1 MRTGDEE
8 VFRAMTCI
16 NLLPW
21 RETRR
26 KEQQRQFFSIA
37 AGAAVLMAMIV
48 LYIHIHVG
56 GLIDLQSQRN
66 KFLEDEIVKVEA
78 KIVEIKTIETKKEQL
93 LARMSIIQQL
103 QTRRPAIVHVF
114 DELAKAVPSGMYLT
128 NVSQQGK
135 MLVIEG
141 VAQSNAR
148 VSAFMRNLDASDWFN
163 NPRLE
168 VIEANSKELAR
179 TSRFKLAVSQVSSE
193 GDSEEEQSADAGKDT
208 GKSGTKKD
216 AKQVGAKKNAKPAN
230 QKK

>member
-1 MRTGDEE
+1 
-8 VFRAMTCI
+8 MTCI

-37 AGAAVLMAMIV
+37 AGAAVLMALIV
-48 LYIHIHVG
+48 FYIHIHVG

-66 KFLEDEIVKVEA
+66 KFLEEEIAKVEA
-78 KIVEIKTIETKKEQL
+78 MIVEIKSIETKKEQL
-93 LARMSIIQQL
+93 LARMNIIQQL

-128 NVSQQGK
+128 NVSQQNK
-135 MLVIEG
+135 LLVIEG

-148 VSAFMRNLDASDWFN
+148 VSAFMRNLDASDWFT

-193 GDSEEEQSADAGKDT
+193 ADSEEQANEDAGGKVT
-208 GKSGTKKD
+208 EKSGAKRD
-216 AKQVGAKKNAKPAN
+216 AKQAGAKKNAKPTKP
-230 QKK
+230 KK

>member
-1 MRTGDEE
+1 
-8 VFRAMTCI
+8 MTCI

-37 AGAAVLMAMIV
+37 GGAAVLMAMIV
-48 LYIHIHVG
+48 FYIHIHVG
-56 GLIDLQSQRN
+56 SLIELQSQRN

-78 KIVEIKTIETKKEQL
+78 KIVEIKTIESKKEQL

-128 NVSQQGK
+128 KTSQQDK
-135 MLVIEG
+135 LLVIEG

-148 VSAFMRNLDASDWFN
+148 VSAFMRNLDASDWFV

-168 VIEANSKELAR
+168 VIEANSKDLAR
-179 TSRFKLAVSQVSSE
+179 TSNFKLSVSQVASE
-193 GDSEEEQSADAGKDT
+193 GDTAEQDKEDAGKDT
-208 GKSGTKKD
+208 GKTGAKKD
-216 AKQVGAKKNAKPAN
+216 AKQAGAKNAKSTN
-230 QKK
+230 LKK

>member
-1 MRTGDEE
+1 
-8 VFRAMTCI
+8 MTCI

-37 AGAAVLMAMIV
+37 GGAAVLMAMIV
-48 LYIHIHVG
+48 LYIHIHVS
-56 GLIDLQSQRN
+56 GLIELQSQRN
-66 KFLEDEIVKVEA
+66 KFLEEEIVKVEA
-78 KIVEIKTIETKKEQL
+78 KIVEIKTIESKKEQL
-93 LARMSIIQQL
+93 LARMGIIQQL
-103 QTRRPAIVHVF
+103 QTRRPAIVHLF

-168 VIEANSKELAR
+168 VIEANSKDLVR
-179 TSRFKLAVSQVSSE
+179 TSNFKLAVNQVASE
-193 GDSEEEQSADAGKDT
+193 GDSAEQDEADAGKDI
-208 GKSGTKKD
+208 GKAGAKKD
-216 AKQVGAKKNAKPAN
+216 AKQVGAKKSVKPTKPTKP
-230 QKK
+230 KK

>member
-1 MRTGDEE
+1 
-8 VFRAMTCI
+8 MTCI

-37 AGAAVLMAMIV
+37 GGGAVLMGMIV
-48 LYIHIHVG
+48 LYVHIHVA
-56 GLIDLQSQRN
+56 GLIEVQSQRN
-66 KFLEDEIVKVEA
+66 KFLEDEIAKVEA
-78 KIVEIKTIETKKEQL
+78 KIAEIKTIEARKAQL

-128 NVSQQGK
+128 NVSQRDK
-135 MLVIEG
+135 LLVIEG

-148 VSAFMRNLDASDWFN
+148 VSAFMRNLDASDWFV

-179 TSRFKLAVSQVSSE
+179 TSHFKLSVSQVSSE
-193 GDSEEEQSADAGKDT
+193 GDAAEETKEAAGKDAGKT
-208 GKSGTKKD
+208 GAKKD
-216 AKQVGAKKNAKPAN
+216 AKQAAGKKAAKSANSKAKP
-230 QKK
+230 

>member
-1 MRTGDEE
+1 
-8 VFRAMTCI
+8 MTCI

-37 AGAAVLMAMIV
+37 GGAAVLMAMIV
-48 LYIHIHVG
+48 LYIHIHVS
-56 GLIDLQSQRN
+56 GLIELQSQRN
-66 KFLEDEIVKVEA
+66 KFLEEEIVKVEA
-78 KIVEIKTIETKKEQL
+78 KIVEIKTIESKKEQL
-93 LARMSIIQQL
+93 LARMGIIQQL
-103 QTRRPAIVHVF
+103 QTRRPAIVHLF

-168 VIEANSKELAR
+168 VIEANSKDLVR
-179 TSRFKLAVSQVSSE
+179 TSNFKLAVNQVASE
-193 GDSEEEQSADAGKDT
+193 GDSAEQDEVDAGKDI
-208 GKSGTKKD
+208 GKAGARKD
-216 AKQVGAKKNAKPAN
+216 AKQVGAKKSAKPTKPTKP
-230 QKK
+230 KK